1 MICSIYNQQPKQN
14 SSLLSYHDSEEGQVQ
29 VQLAFASLYLD
40 LAFVD
45 LSGVGGGPPR
55 ATPAEV
61 VQVNLKDFNLT
72 STTSAR
78 VGEVHLRYCAIC
90 IKAFPKEL
98 STLPSLH
105 YSFQNTPSSSHQL
118 LNLHKIDFKFPFQPQ
133 KLDCQ
138 NYC

>member
-78 VGEVHLRYCAIC
+78 VGEVHLGYCVIY
-90 IKAFPKEL
+90 IKEL
-98 STLPSLH
+98 PRIGQFFKFTLFGAPFLPSWVPIALC
-105 YSFQNTPSSSHQL
+105 TM
-118 LNLHKIDFKFPFQPQ
+118 
-133 KLDCQ
+133 
-138 NYC
+138 